1 MSKLPRP
8 FPEVLLLFLISIP
21 FNVISETIET
31 ERTVLLNL
39 KEQLG
44 NPPAI
49 QLWNVSS
56 SPCSWP
62 GINCTDGSVTSVS
75 LQDMNITSEIPPSIC
90 KLKNLTFLDLSY
102 NFIPGEFPA
111 LLYNCSKLQHLDLS
125 MNYFVGSIPG
135 DICQLSTLVYLDLSS
150 NNFSDIP
157 PSIGGLR
164 ELKELRLQYNEFN
177 ATFPEQIGNLSN
189 LELLWMA
196 NNGFVRMKIPNRF
209 TQLKKLR
216 NLWMRA
222 TNLIGEIPEGFANIS
237 SLEWLDLSENNLDGP
252 IPSRLLMLKKLTN
265 LFLYNN
271 ELSGEIPRPVEALN
285 LSRIDL
291 CMNNLTGTIPGEF
304 GMMRNLVFFN
314 LMSNQLTG
322 EIPAGMDQLPVLK
335 VFRVFANKLSGVLP
349 PELGLHSKLE
359 YFEVCDNQFTGQLP
373 NNLCASGVLLGVVAF
388 SNNLTGQIPTSL
400 GNCSTLRTVQ
410 LYNNQFSGEIPP
422 GLWTTVNLSV
432 LILSNNSFS
441 GELPSQLAWN
451 LSMVKISN
459 NKFYGKIP
467 VGIGSWSRLT
477 VLEASNNL
485 FSGKIPEEITY
496 LSGLITLHLDGNQL
510 SGELPSDIASWKS
523 LITLDLS
530 GNDLSGQIPVA
541 IGSLPDL
548 INLDLS
554 ENQFS
559 GKIPA
564 SLANLR
570 LTSLNLSSNE
580 LSGKIPDEFDNLA
593 YENSFLNNFNLCA
606 DTPILNLPDCSSKPR
621 KLTPKYLPLILSL
634 AVFIVI
640 VTVLLILFVMIDYQ
654 RKRQGGDLA
663 TWKLTPFH
671 RLDFTEEDIFSR
683 LTENN
688 LIGSGGSG
696 KVYKIAINESGGF
709 VAVKR
714 IWNNKKL
721 DGKLEKEFKAEVKIL
736 GTIRHANI
744 VKLLCCI
751 SNENSK
757 HLVYEYMENQSLDRW
772 LHAKKKKSSSLGMN
786 SVQHVVLDWPTRM
799 QIAIGAAQGLC
810 YMHHDCCPPIIHRDV
825 KSSNILL
832 DSEFKARIADFGL
845 AKMLTR
851 QGEPHTMSAIA
862 GTFGYLAP
870 EYAYTG
876 RVNEKIDVYSF
887 GVVLLELVTGREA
900 NSGDEHTSLAEWAW
914 QHYSEGRPE
923 VEIFDPEVYKPC
935 HLEEMTSV
943 YKLGLICTSTLP
955 SSRPSM
961 KEVLHCL
968 QHHGLQGRSYVGNK
982 TEREVDD
989 APVPCSYTFSYK
1001 QSTKAAGEDDY
1012 LAVNCV

>member
-1 MSKLPRP
+1 MSKLPQP
-8 FPEVLLLFLISIP
+8 FPEVLLLLFLISIP

-39 KEQLG
+39 KQQLG

-62 GINCTDGSVTSVS
+62 GIKCTDGSVTSVS

-90 KLKNLTFLDLSY
+90 KLKNLTFLDLSD
-102 NFIPGEFPA
+102 NFIPGHFPT
-111 LLYNCSKLQHLDLS
+111 LLYNCSKLQHLNLS
-125 MNYFVGSIPG
+125 LNYFIGSVPG
-135 DICQLSTLVYLDLSS
+135 DIYQLSTLVYLDLSD
-150 NNFSDIP
+150 NNFSGNIP

-164 ELKELRLQYNEFN
+164 ALKELRLQYNEFN
-177 ATFPEQIGNLSN
+177 GTFPKEIGNLSK

-196 NNGFVRMKIPNRF
+196 YNGFVQMNIPDMF
-209 TQLKKLR
+209 TQLKKLKY
-216 NLWMRA
+216 LWMTA
-222 TNLIGEIPEGFANIS
+222 TNLIGKIPEGFANLS
-237 SLEWLDLSENNLDGP
+237 SLEWFDMSKNNLEGP
-252 IPSRLLMLKKLTN
+252 IPSRLLMLKNLTN
-265 LFLYNN
+265 LYLFNN
-271 ELSGEIPRPVEALN
+271 ELSGKIPRPVEALN
-285 LSRIDL
+285 LVEIDL
-291 CMNNLTGTIPGEF
+291 CRNNLTGTIPGEF
-304 GMMRNLVFFN
+304 GMMQNLVFFN

-335 VFRVFANKLSGVLP
+335 VFRIFANKLSGVLP

-373 NNLCASGVLLGVVAF
+373 ENLCAYRVLLGVVAF
-388 SNNLTGQIPTSL
+388 SNNLSGHIPASL

-422 GLWTTVNLSV
+422 GLWTTFDLSV
-432 LILSNNSFS
+432 LLLSNNSFS
-441 GELPSQLAWN
+441 GELPSQLGRN
-451 LSMVKISN
+451 LSMVKISK
-459 NKFYGKIP
+459 NKFSGNIP
-467 VGIGSWSRLT
+467 VGIGSWSSLT
-477 VLEASNNL
+477 VFEAN
-485 FSGKIPEEITY
+485 
-496 LSGLITLHLDGNQL
+496 GNQL

-523 LITLDLS
+523 LNTLDLS
-530 GNDLSGQIPVA
+530 GNKLSGQIPAA

-548 INLDLS
+548 LNLDLS

-559 GKIPA
+559 GKIPDN
-564 SLANLR
+564 LANLR
-570 LTSLNLSSNE
+570 LTSLNLSSNK
-580 LSGKIPDEFDNLA
+580 LYGQIPDEFDNLA
-593 YENSFLNNFNLCA
+593 YENSFLNNSNLCA

-621 KLTPKYLPLILSL
+621 KLTSKYLPLILSL

-640 VTVLLILFVMIDYQ
+640 VTVSLILFVMIDY
-654 RKRQGGDLA
+654 RSKKRGGDLA
-663 TWKLTPFH
+663 TWKLTSFH
-671 RLDFTEEDIFSR
+671 RLDFTEENIVSR
-683 LTENN
+683 LTESN

-721 DGKLEKEFKAEVKIL
+721 DGKLKKEFIAEVEIL
-736 GTIRHANI
+736 GSIRHANI

-751 SNENSK
+751 SSENSK
-757 HLVYEYMENQSLDRW
+757 LLVYEFMENQSLDRW
-772 LHAKKKKSSSLGMN
+772 LHGKKKRSTTIGTN
-786 SVQHVVLDWPTRM
+786 SIYHIVLDWPTRM
-799 QIAIGAAQGLC
+799 RIAIGAAQGLC

-851 QGEPHTMSAIA
+851 QGEPHTMSAVA
-862 GTFGYLAP
+862 GTFGYFAP
-870 EYAYTG
+870 EYAYTTK
-876 RVNEKIDVYSF
+876 VNEKFDVYSF

-900 NSGDEHTSLAEWAW
+900 NCGDEHTNLAQWAW
-914 QHYSEGRPE
+914 RHYTEGRPE
-923 VEIFDPEVYKPC
+923 VEIFDPEINDPC
-935 HLEEMTSV
+935 HLEEMTLV

-961 KEVLHCL
+961 KEVLLFL
-968 QHHGLQGRSYVGNK
+968 QRHSRHPK
-982 TEREVDD
+982 
-989 APVPCSYTFSYK
+989 K
-1001 QSTKAAGEDDY
+1001 K
-1012 LAVNCV
+1012 